1 MSRVLAPGDTI
12 SLPAGALRALRGAAA
27 AAGSQP
33 SILLRHLGAACGK
46 ELAEGLRAHLS
57 AQGAPAEPSALELDR
72 FWQALSDYLGELGWG
87 ELEVEQ
93 PHPAVVSLSSSSW
106 LEAEPAG
113 GARHPGCHFTTGV
126 LSALFS
132 EVAGGEVAV
141 LEVECRTSG
150 GSRCAWLAGGMDALG
165 LVYDAMRDGR
175 DPLEALHEA
184 G

>member
-1 MSRVLAPGDTI
+1 MSRVLAPSDTI
-12 SLPAGALRALRGAAA
+12 GLPAGALRALRRAAA
-27 AAGSQP
+27 ASGSQP
-33 SILLRHLGAACGK
+33 SVLLRHLGAACGK
-46 ELAEGLRAHLS
+46 ELAEGLRGHL
-57 AQGAPAEPSALELDR
+57 AARGVAADPAALELER

-106 LEAEPAG
+106 LEADPEG
-113 GARHPGCHFTTGV
+113 GARHPACHFTTGV

-132 EVAGGEVAV
+132 EVAGAEVAA

-150 GSRCAWLAGGMDALG
+150 GERCVWLAGGMDALG
-165 LVYDAMRDGR
+165 AVYDAMRDGR